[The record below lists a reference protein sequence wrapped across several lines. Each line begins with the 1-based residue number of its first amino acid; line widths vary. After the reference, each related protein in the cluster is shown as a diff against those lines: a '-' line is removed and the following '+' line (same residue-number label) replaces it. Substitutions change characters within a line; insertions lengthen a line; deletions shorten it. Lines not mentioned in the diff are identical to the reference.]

1 MPYTC
6 APGGTNEEKPVIPD
20 NGTGVPL
27 TAKEEWKRGW
37 TLVMA
42 TFVGFSFLSIMTG
55 SLSMFIEPVGN
66 EFGWSRTL
74 TASGFTIASI
84 FTALLSPIFGVMV
97 DRYGSRR
104 IALPGIIATIFCIC
118 AFSLANGS
126 ATQWI
131 ALWVVY
137 AIVSITV
144 KTTVWTAAVAGVFT
158 AAQGLALGITL
169 CGTAAAQ
176 AILPPLTNWLIN
188 DFGWRMAYVWMGIGW
203 GGVTFIVCWFFLFD
217 AHDRRKKA
225 VLAAP
230 QGDAKASAKAAKAER
245 PDFPGLTIAEA
256 WRSLALWRIA
266 ISTLV
271 IMALTLGLTIHQ
283 IPILTEAGV
292 SRTDAALLA
301 SLAGIAGIAGKLIT
315 GMLLDRYNANWIG
328 GLTLAATALAFGL
341 LIEGVHSPALIVF
354 AMLVNGY
361 TQGTKLQIN
370 GYLTA
375 RFAGMKNFGTIYGF
389 MNAVIAFGSAMGP
402 LIAGFAYDMRGDYGF
417 FLIAGTIGSIIC
429 GLLLL
434 TLPAYPNWQKQET
447 QSRPQPA

>member
-1 MPYTC
+1 M
-6 APGGTNEEKPVIPD
+6 IPD
-20 NGTGVPL
+20 NGTGPPL
-27 TAKEEWKRGW
+27 TAKEEWKSGW

-74 TASGFTIASI
+74 TSAGFTIASVI
-84 FTALLSPIFGVMV
+84 TALLSPPFGILV

-104 IALPGIIATIFCIC
+104 IALPGIIATICCIA

-126 ATQWI
+126 ATQWF
-131 ALWVVY
+131 ALWVIY
-137 AIVSITV
+137 AIVSISV

-158 AAQGLALGITL
+158 SAQGLALGITL

-176 AILPPLTNWLIN
+176 AILPPLANWLID
-188 DFGWRMAYVWMGIGW
+188 DFGWRMAYVWLGVGW
-203 GGVTFIVCWFFLFD
+203 GGVTFVVCWFFLFD
-217 AHDRRKKA
+217 AHDRRKKE

-230 QGDAKASAKAAKAER
+230 LGAARGKGGKADR
-245 PDFPGLTIAEA
+245 PDFPGLTISEA
-256 WRSLALWRIA
+256 WRSLVLWRIA

-301 SLAGIAGIAGKLIT
+301 SLAGLAGIAGKLIT
-315 GMLLDRYNANWIG
+315 GALLDRYNANWIG
-328 GLTLAATALAFGL
+328 GLTLMATALAFGL

-354 AMLVNGY
+354 AMIVNGY

-375 RFAGMKNFGTIYGF
+375 RFAGMKHFGTIYGF

-402 LIAGFAYDMRGDYGF
+402 LVAGFAYDLRGDYGF
-417 FLIAGTIGSIIC
+417 FLIAGVIGSIFC

-434 TLPAYPNWQKQET
+434 TLPAYPNWNRKDEGLQGQI
-447 QSRPQPA
+447 A

>member
-1 MPYTC
+1 M
-6 APGGTNEEKPVIPD
+6 IPD

-27 TAKEEWKRGW
+27 TAREEWKLNW
-37 TLVMA
+37 TLVLA

-74 TASGFTIASI
+74 TASGFTIASVI
-84 FTALLSPIFGVMV
+84 TALLSPPFGMAV
-97 DRYGSRR
+97 DRFGSRR
-104 IALPGIIATIFCIC
+104 IALPGIILTICCIC
-118 AFSLANGS
+118 AFSLASGS
-126 ATQWI
+126 PAQWF
-131 ALWVVY
+131 ALWIVY
-137 AIVSITV
+137 AIISITV

-158 AAQGLALGITL
+158 ASQGLALGITL

-176 AILPPLTNWLIN
+176 AILPPIANWLIE
-188 DFGWRMAYVWMGIGW
+188 DFGWRMAYVWLGLGW
-203 GGVTFIVCWFFLFD
+203 GGVTFVVCLFFLFD
-217 AHDRRKKA
+217 AHDRRRKA
-225 VLAAP
+225 ALAAP
-230 QGDAKASAKAAKAER
+230 QGGASQLKKGDR
-245 PDFPGLTIAEA
+245 PDFPGLSLSQA

-266 ISTLV
+266 ISTLLM
-271 IMALTLGLTIHQ
+271 MALTLGLTIHQ

-292 SRTDAALLA
+292 SRANAALLA

-315 GMLLDRYNANWIG
+315 GVLLDRYNPNWIG

-341 LIEGVHSPALIVF
+341 LIDGVHSPALIVF
-354 AMLVNGY
+354 AMIVNGY

-375 RFAGMKNFGTIYGF
+375 RFAGMKHFGTIYGF

-417 FLIAGTIGSIIC
+417 FLIAGVVGSIIC

-434 TLPAYPNWQKQET
+434 TLPAYPKWDRKAPE
-447 QSRPQPA
+447 AEAFA

>member
-1 MPYTC
+1 MR
-6 APGGTNEEKPVIPD
+6 EKPVIPD
-20 NGTGVPL
+20 NGTGASL
-27 TAKEEWKRGW
+27 TAKQEWKQGW
-37 TLVMA
+37 TLVLS

-74 TASGFTIASI
+74 TSSGFTIAAVI
-84 FTALLSPIFGVMV
+84 TALLSPPFGMVV
-97 DRYGSRR
+97 DRHGSRR
-104 IALPGIIATIFCIC
+104 IALPGILMTMGCIC
-118 AFSLANGS
+118 AFSLASGS
-126 ATQWI
+126 PVQWF
-131 ALWVVY
+131 ALWIVY
-137 AIVSITV
+137 AIISITV

-176 AILPPLTNWLIN
+176 AILPPLANWLIES
-188 DFGWRMAYVWMGIGW
+188 FGWRMAYVWLGLGW
-203 GGVTFIVCWFFLFD
+203 GGVTLILCWFFLFD

-225 VLAAP
+225 ALAAP
-230 QGDAKASAKAAKAER
+230 QGGTKGGKADR
-245 PDFPGLTIAEA
+245 PDFPGLTMAQA

-271 IMALTLGLTIHQ
+271 MMALTIGLTIHQ

-315 GMLLDRYNANWIG
+315 GVLLDRYNANWIG
-328 GLTLAATALAFGL
+328 GTTLAATALAFGL
-341 LIEGVHSPALIVF
+341 LIDGVHSPAFIVF

-370 GYLTA
+370 SYLTA
-375 RFAGMKNFGTIYGF
+375 RFAGMKHFGTIYGF
-389 MNAVIAFGSAMGP
+389 MNAIVAFGSAMGP
-402 LIAGFAYDMRGDYGF
+402 LIAGFAYDMRGDYGL
-417 FLIAGTIGSIIC
+417 FLIAGVIGSIIC

-434 TLPAYPNWQKQET
+434 TLPAYPQWERKQPE
-447 QSRPQPA
+447 AEAFA

>member
-1 MPYTC
+1 MPYTF
-6 APGGTNEEKPVIPD
+6 APGGRYVEKPVIPD
-20 NGTGVPL
+20 NGIVAPL
-27 TAKEEWKRGW
+27 SAQDEWKRGGS
-37 TLVMA
+37 LVMA
-42 TFVGFSFLSIMTG
+42 AFVGFSFLSIMTG

-74 TASGFTIASI
+74 TSAGFTIAAI
-84 FTALLSPIFGVMV
+84 FTALLSPFFGIMV

-104 IALPGIIATIFCIC
+104 IALPGILATIGCIS

-126 ATQWI
+126 TTQWI

-144 KTTVWTAAVAGVFT
+144 KTTVWTAAVAGMFT
-158 AAQGLALGITL
+158 TAQGLALGITL

-176 AILPPLTNWLIN
+176 AILPPLANWLID
-188 DFGWRMAYVWMGIGW
+188 DFGWRMAYVWLGVGW
-203 GGVTFIVCWFFLFD
+203 GTITFIICWFFLFD

-225 VLAAP
+225 LAAT
-230 QGDAKASAKAAKAER
+230 QSHTKAVGTKGAKADR
-245 PDFPGLTIAEA
+245 PDFPGLTMPEA
-256 WRSLALWRIA
+256 WRSAALWRIA
-266 ISTLV
+266 ISTLLM
-271 IMALTLGLTIHQ
+271 MALTVGLSIHQ

-292 SRTDAALLA
+292 TRTQSALLA

-315 GMLLDRYNANWIG
+315 GVLLDRYNANWIG

-341 LIEGVHSPALIVF
+341 LIDGLNSPAFIVF
-354 AMLVNGY
+354 AMIVNGY

-375 RFAGMKNFGTIYGF
+375 RFAGMKNFGKIYGV
-389 MNAVIAFGSAMGP
+389 MNAVVAFGSAMGP
-402 LIAGFAYDMRGDYGF
+402 LIAGFAYDARGDYGF
-417 FLIAGTIGSIIC
+417 FLIAGVVGSVLC

-434 TLPAYPNWQKQET
+434 TLPAYPGWDREEAEAKAQI
-447 QSRPQPA
+447 A